1 MSFRF
6 TAGRAAC
13 GGQRYRISRSE
24 TENSLIIKH
33 LTTQHSD
40 IYVRFSTDDI
50 QHDAVDK
57 DNRFE
62 RVGEEVTSRRVSL
75 SSLKTW
81 IITHRRR
88 EDLKVDSGAFSAEE
102 PLSIQTLSSRESH
115 VSAMWLSFAYL
126 NSLLNELL

>member
-50 QHDAVDK
+50 QHNAVDK
-57 DNRFE
+57 DNRLVSLTSIDLT
-62 RVGEEVTSRRVSL
+62 RVGEHRDGFLCIISQDMDNNTPASGGFKGGLGSL
-75 SSLKTW
+75 FGGGTPEYSNTELAGVPCKCY
-81 IITHRRR
+81 
-88 EDLKVDSGAFSAEE
+88 VANFC
-102 PLSIQTLSSRESH
+102 
-115 VSAMWLSFAYL
+115 
-126 NSLLNELL
+126 LL